1 MEIVH
6 SFGSESSNDSQFLI
20 SNNNDKVKILK
31 KIMNVRILK
40 FISCFYQYNNFIK
53 YQIMIFINYIIFN
66 LLYTPNTY
74 FQMLIDIAD
83 LFIHNTLIY
92 YLANMNDKKF
102 DTIFNILTI
111 FFTVF
116 IYYLIGDV
124 KGLGSITFSNDELR
138 IETFNTFLIILSLLC
153 VIIFYN
159 IHLAKKNNIL
169 SLYLVFIL
177 FIFLYILLFAN
188 ATLKENKIIH
198 IHHWFSG
205 QILAIISRFDTK
217 LSMLMHFFSLGIYL
231 HGITFYD
238 ASFIYDDN

>member
-6 SFGSESSNDSQFLI
+6 DFGPGSSNDSQFLI
-20 SNNNDKVKILK
+20 SRNNDKFKILK
-31 KIMNVRILK
+31 KFANVRILK

-53 YQIMIFINYIIFN
+53 YQIMIFLNYFTFN
-66 LLYTPNTY
+66 LLYANNTY
-74 FQMLIDIAD
+74 FQMLIDVND
-83 LFIHNTLIY
+83 LFVHNTLIY
-92 YLANMNDKKF
+92 YLANINDKKF
-102 DTIFNILTI
+102 DTISNILTT
-111 FFTVF
+111 FLTVF

-124 KGLGSITFSNDELR
+124 KGLGSITFSNHEIR
-138 IETFNTFLIILSLLC
+138 QESFNTFLIILTLLC
-153 VIIFYN
+153 SIIFYN
-159 IHLAKKNNIL
+159 LHLAKKNNIL
-169 SLYLVFIL
+169 SQYLAFII

-238 ASFIYDDN
+238 AAFIYDDI

>member
-6 SFGSESSNDSQFLI
+6 SFEPESSNDSQFLI
-20 SNNNDKVKILK
+20 SNNNYKAKILK
-31 KIMNVRILK
+31 IMNIRIFK

-53 YQIMIFINYIIFN
+53 YQIMIFLNYIIFN

-74 FQMLIDIAD
+74 FQILIDIAD

-102 DTIFNILTI
+102 DTIFNIITI

-138 IETFNTFLIILSLLC
+138 QESFNTFLIILGLLC
-153 VIIFYN
+153 AIIFYN
-159 IHLAKKNNIL
+159 LNLAKKNNIL
-169 SLYLVFIL
+169 LLYLAFIT
-177 FIFLYILLFAN
+177 FIFVYILLFAN

-205 QILAIISRFDTK
+205 QILAIISRFNTK
-217 LSMLMHFFSLGIYL
+217 LSMFMHFFSLGIYL

-238 ASFIYDDN
+238 AAFIYDDN

>member
-6 SFGSESSNDSQFLI
+6 NFGPGSNNDSQFLI
-20 SNNNDKVKILK
+20 SRNNDKFKILK
-31 KIMNVRILK
+31 KFANVRILK

-53 YQIMIFINYIIFN
+53 YQIMIFLNYFTFN
-66 LLYTPNTY
+66 LLYANNTY
-74 FQMLIDIAD
+74 FQMLIDVND
-83 LFIHNTLIY
+83 LFVHNTLIY
-92 YLANMNDKKF
+92 YLANINDKKF
-102 DTIFNILTI
+102 DTISNILTT
-111 FFTVF
+111 FLTVF

-124 KGLGSITFSNDELR
+124 KGLGSITFSNHEIR
-138 IETFNTFLIILSLLC
+138 QESFNTFLIILTLLC
-153 VIIFYN
+153 SIIFYN
-159 IHLAKKNNIL
+159 LHLAKKNNIL
-169 SLYLVFIL
+169 SQYLAFII

-238 ASFIYDDN
+238 AAFIYDDI